1 MSFRKRVSLRDAMRG
16 IVEEPLL
23 PMVPKRFDYIGNVA
37 VISLPPKLAIYKE
50 AIASKLFSMRGNT
63 QAVLNKVSKLEGEH
77 RVADFE
83 LLLGETT
90 ETIHRENGYTYK
102 LDVKKVFFNP
112 RLYSERRRV
121 ASKINY
127 GERILIPFAG
137 VGPFVLPA
145 AGKGARVCAVE
156 INPDACACL
165 VENIRINRLERQIT
179 VIQDDFENL
188 FRTENIFQT
197 ENSLHTESVFQP
209 ERIFQVFD
217 PAKTDK
223 ESKNGGNSEKVGNGG
238 KIGNKAFPDLAAC
251 SNPGEGQNKGLQ
263 VPDSGFDRAIL
274 PTPYGMD
281 RFLEKTS
288 KLVKKGG
295 YIHFYTFKAES
306 QIPELIKDYNKM
318 GLEVELYKRAGNV
331 APSIS
336 RWVFDLI
343 KKEV

>member
-1 MSFRKRVSLRDAMRG
+1 MSFRNRVNLRDAMRG

-23 PMVPKRFDYIGNVA
+23 HMVPKRFDYVGNIA
-37 VISLPPKLAIYKE
+37 VISIPVELEAYKE
-50 AIASKLFSMRGNT
+50 AIASKLLSMRGNT

-112 RLYSERRRV
+112 RLYSERGRI
-121 ASKINY
+121 ASKIVP
-127 GERILIPFAG
+127 GERIIIPFAG

-145 AGKGARVCAVE
+145 AGKGARVYAIE
-156 INPDACACL
+156 INPDACAFL
-165 VENIRINRLERQIT
+165 NENIRINRLGGQIT
-179 VIQDDFENL
+179 VIQEDFENL
-188 FRTENIFQT
+188 FRTENILFT
-197 ENSLHTESVFQP
+197 ENGFQNCP
-209 ERIFQVFD
+209 SSGE
-217 PAKTDK
+217 
-223 ESKNGGNSEKVGNGG
+223 EK
-238 KIGNKAFPDLAAC
+238 NKA
-251 SNPGEGQNKGLQ
+251 LQ
-263 VPDSGFDRAIL
+263 VPDSRFDRAIV

-281 RFLEKTS
+281 YFLSKIS

-306 QIPELIKDYNKM
+306 QIPELIENYEKM
-318 GLEVELYKRAGNV
+318 DLEVEFYRRTGNV
-331 APSIS
+331 APGIS

-343 KKEV
+343 KK

>member
-1 MSFRKRVSLRDAMRG
+1 MSFRKRVSLRDTMRG

-23 PMVPKRFDYIGNVA
+23 QMVPKSFDYIGNVA
-37 VISLPPKLAIYKE
+37 IISIPSELAAYKG

-63 QAVLNKVSKLEGEH
+63 RAVLNKVSKLEGEH

-121 ASKINY
+121 ASKVAL
-127 GERILIPFAG
+127 GEQIIIPFAG

-145 AGKGARVCAVE
+145 AGKGAKVYAIE
-156 INPDACACL
+156 MNPDACACL
-165 VENIRINRLERQIT
+165 RENIRINKLEGQVT
-179 VIQDDFENL
+179 VIQEDFENL
-188 FRTENIFQT
+188 FHIL
-197 ENSLHTESVFQP
+197 NS
-209 ERIFQVFD
+209 
-217 PAKTDK
+217 AKTSEGLVNTAFSDLPGCLSPEIDED
-223 ESKNGGNSEKVGNGG
+223 ESFQAPENE
-238 KIGNKAFPDLAAC
+238 
-251 SNPGEGQNKGLQ
+251 
-263 VPDSGFDRAIL
+263 FDRAIV

-281 RFLEKTS
+281 HFLGEVS
-288 KLVKKGG
+288 KLVRKGG

-306 QIPELIKDYNKM
+306 QIRGLIDEYEKM
-318 GLEVELYKRAGNV
+318 GLEIEFYRRTGNV
-331 APSIS
+331 APGIS

-343 KKEV
+343 KS